1 MSKKIAQLT
10 KVIFHLN
17 SKNEDHQDDLA
28 AVSDAYETEIDQ
40 ILKDCA
46 SKVSKFKDKL
56 EERKHVEREQ
66 TAVNQLLK
74 QHEAEKKAAMEEFE
88 KMRKKAQEEAAKQ
101 KKVHEA
107 GVKMMVKDMESM
119 KADFKTRYGIP
130 SFAQKYS
137 KRSGQSK
144 CSLLRLCLGF
154 FSLRVACLRGRKAS
168 GKFWPSVD

>member
-88 KMRKKAQEEAAKQ
+88 KMRKMASIMVDHSNDTMKRAME
-101 KKVHEA
+101 KK
-107 GVKMMVKDMESM
+107 KD
-119 KADFKTRYGIP
+119 FTRNH
-130 SFAQKYS
+130 
-137 KRSGQSK
+137 
-144 CSLLRLCLGF
+144 
-154 FSLRVACLRGRKAS
+154 
-168 GKFWPSVD
+168 